1 MRVVITASLV
11 IVALAATACRE
22 GATSPHAP
30 SVTAIFL
37 ADRSTGDT
45 PNYNLEVLLQPCSE
59 HVPPVAH
66 CVTGDEGFGHVKFR
80 QAGNDDV
87 KRIDLGVWVR
97 DLAPNSD
104 YFLQRAVDTNLNGE
118 CTGTSGWLTLG
129 LGTALPPQSI
139 HTDDKGTG
147 TADLFRIVGNPAGTT
162 FDIYFRVVQAT
173 ADLKPDENNIVLVS
187 GCYQYSVR

>member
-1 MRVVITASLV
+1 SSFPIRRPPPTTPTLFPYTT
-11 IVALAATACRE
+11 L
-22 GATSPHAP
+22 
-30 SVTAIFL
+30 F
-37 ADRSTGDT
+37 RS
-45 PNYNLEVLLQPCSE
+45 
-59 HVPPVAH
+59 
-66 CVTGDEGFGHVKFR
+66 
-80 QAGNDDV
+80 
-87 KRIDLGVWVR
+87 
-97 DLAPNSD
+97 
-104 YFLQRAVDTNLNGE
+104 DTNLNGE

-187 GCYQYSVR
+187 DCYQYSVK